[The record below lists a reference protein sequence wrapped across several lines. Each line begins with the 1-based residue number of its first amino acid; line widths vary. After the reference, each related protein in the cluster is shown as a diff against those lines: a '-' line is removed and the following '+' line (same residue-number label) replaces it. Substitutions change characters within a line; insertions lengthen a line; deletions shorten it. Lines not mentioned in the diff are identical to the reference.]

1 VRARIHTAGRRGVI
15 LAIPGGGTVKASLSG
30 AVYRD
35 AGGAVCGD
43 LVEAA
48 PGVPR
53 WRVTEV
59 LPRKS
64 VLTRTSPLGKPQV
77 LAANV
82 DRVLAVA
89 SICHP
94 PLRRGFLDRVLASAE
109 YNGLRCVVV
118 LNKTDLSDL
127 PEAADVRE
135 LASVYRDG
143 AGYDVIPVSAETGAG
158 IRELR
163 EMIRGQ
169 AVVLTG
175 PSGAGKTSLALA
187 LNPGLDLAV
196 GALNTRTSRGRHTT
210 VASRL
215 LHLGDDTWLMDTP
228 GLRAF
233 SVEHIPPDR
242 LRFCFPEFRAPGPC
256 RFRDC
261 LHDSEPGC
269 AVRRTVDSGGV
280 ARCRYES
287 YLKLLGEVREAAPG
301 RFQEGSAAE

>member
-1 VRARIHTAGRRGVI
+1 MI
-15 LAIPGGGTVKASLSG
+15 LALPGGETEKASVSG
-30 AVYRD
+30 LVYRD

-43 LVEAA
+43 LVEAV

-53 WRVTEV
+53 WRVTDV
-59 LPRKS
+59 LPRTS

-82 DRVLAVA
+82 DRVLVVVSVCRPA
-89 SICHP
+89 
-94 PLRRGFLDRVLASAE
+94 LRKGFLDRVLASAE
-109 YNGLRCVVV
+109 HNRLRCAVV
-118 LNKTDLSDL
+118 LNKTDLAGL
-127 PEAADVRE
+127 PEAADIPE
-135 LASVYRDG
+135 LTAIYRDG
-143 AGYDVIPVSAETGAG
+143 AGYDLLQVSAETGAG
-158 IRELR
+158 VPELR

-196 GALNTRTSRGRHTT
+196 GALNARTSRGRHTT

-233 SVEHIPPDR
+233 SVEHIPSDQ
-242 LRFCFPEFRAPGPC
+242 LRFCFPEFQAFGPC
-256 RFRDC
+256 RFRNC

-269 AVRRTVDSGGV
+269 AVSQAADSGSIAG
-280 ARCRYES
+280 CRYES
-287 YLKLLGEVREAAPG
+287 YLKLLGEIREAGQG
-301 RFQEGSAAE
+301 RVQESSAAE